1 MRSPMNFEASW
12 YIKRIS
18 LDMSHI
24 RKLINLVN
32 EFTLAGN
39 QDWNI
44 RIFQQNGDGHVDAN
58 ELKDDLAGE
67 ELLLAADSQ
76 KEGGL
81 TMAYYHRDIPT
92 LAGPGVETELIIFT
106 IAPKFPGN
114 EGPYVCLEFR
124 CKIASQVAHN
134 LFIEL
139 SKVFD
144 TDFCWH
150 IPKYWDSGH
159 WGWIRTIMEAAL
171 QRDYEW
177 GPLDSRCHTEE
188 IALAKAM
195 ARALPRIGFEYY
207 PPNSKL
213 PLLPQRLGW
222 LNYWSAEV
230 AEHLGFPDPQ
240 KDADLLPLC
249 RQLPSGHWVVQLT
262 EDPLDLTRPDHVEAI
277 VRAYWRF
284 DKIGRRAK
292 PAAKKKTTGKSKP
305 APVDPASLRTYLI
318 HERDDSDNWWQSDY
332 PPIEAASEED
342 ALRIYFCKLS
352 RSRMPRPHETTNRLR
367 KAYDAIALEVGGMPR
382 GEDVE
387 ARLKE

>member
-1 MRSPMNFEASW
+1 MRSSMDFEASW
-12 YIKRIS
+12 YIKRAS
-18 LDMSHI
+18 LDMSRI
-24 RKLINLVN
+24 SKLINLVN
-32 EFTLAGN
+32 ESTLAG
-39 QDWNI
+39 DHEWSI
-44 RIFQQNGDGHVDAN
+44 LIYCEDGNGLVAATH
-58 ELKDDLAGE
+58 LKENPASEGLLFEADDKKGKVL
-67 ELLLAADSQ
+67 
-76 KEGGL
+76 KRV
-81 TMAYYHRDIPT
+81 YYRRDIPEPDGFGSH
-92 LAGPGVETELIIFT
+92 LESIRFNLDPE
-106 IAPKFPGN
+106 FPGK

-124 CKIASQVAHN
+124 FRIASQVAHN
-134 LFIEL
+134 LFMEL

-150 IPKYWDSGH
+150 IPDYWGSSGPC
-159 WGWIRTIMEAAL
+159 GWINTIMEAAL

-177 GPLDSRCHTEE
+177 GPLDSRSHPKE

-249 RQLPSGHWVVQLT
+249 RKLPSGHWVVQLT

-292 PAAKKKTTGKSKP
+292 PAAKKKPTENSNP
-305 APVDPASLRTYLI
+305 APFDPAILRT
-318 HERDDSDNWWQSDY
+318 
-332 PPIEAASEED
+332 
-342 ALRIYFCKLS
+342 
-352 RSRMPRPHETTNRLR
+352 
-367 KAYDAIALEVGGMPR
+367 
-382 GEDVE
+382 
-387 ARLKE
+387 